1 MTDDA
6 VTSAPSRSGP
16 HQILLACYAVFAVAA
31 GARSLVQLTT
41 RYDEAPL
48 AYLLSLAA
56 ALTYA
61 AAWFAIRRA
70 AAGSTG
76 PARVLLWTELTGVL
90 VVGTLSLVEED
101 WFPDATV
108 WSDYGRG
115 YGWVPAVL
123 PVAGL
128 LWLHRRAKEPVA

>member
-1 MTDDA
+1 M
-6 VTSAPSRSGP
+6 TSARSRSGP

-41 RYDEAPL
+41 RFDEAPL

-70 AAGSTG
+70 VAGSTG
-76 PARVLLWTELTGVL
+76 PARVLLWTELIGVL
-90 VVGTLSLVEED
+90 VVGTLSLVESD
-101 WFPDATV
+101 WFGDATV
-108 WSDYGRG
+108 WSEFGRG

-128 LWLHRRAKEPVA
+128 VWLHRRTKEQIA